1 MGTLLKRIKSVY
13 GRLAKKEKRGVLL
26 PAFRT
31 LLGESPSVS
40 FDALVNIYLR
50 DPAARAAVD
59 FLADQTVGTGF
70 YTTAEDA
77 TAKAV
82 VDEFNEAVNL
92 DDMLLRTCHEIV
104 AFGNC
109 FWEKIE
115 PGYLENLEIL
125 PITSVDRILRDQ
137 YGEVQGFRQTVRYG
151 GNILDAE
158 RIIHFC
164 WNPVDG
170 EAYGTGILR
179 SLSEVMSLS
188 DNSTES
194 RPSFVDMKACLEKGM
209 IEIMRKYAG
218 PTELWKFPGVPDD
231 KASEYA
237 SLLKSM
243 PREGGRFVVNMPAEV
258 EVIAVDPR
266 SRFDAYVEHIWNQY
280 ILGLQTPLPKVFTT
294 PGFTEASAKAA
305 IEVAE
310 RKVMALQRFIKR
322 VVEREVFV
330 PIVRQVGFEPKKVQV
345 RLNWGIPKTSEMRIE
360 DLLKAF
366 EDEAIRR
373 DELRKML
380 IKQGW
385 ELSEPAE

>member
-1 MGTLLKRIKSVY
+1 MGTLLKKIKDAY
-13 GRLAKKEKRGVLL
+13 ERLARKDNRGVLI

-31 LLGESPSVS
+31 FVGESPSTS
-40 FDALVNIYLR
+40 FLALVDIYLC

-59 FLADQTVGTGF
+59 FLADQTVGIGF
-70 YTTAEDA
+70 TTAEDA
-77 TAKAV
+77 GAKAV
-82 VDEFNEAVNL
+82 VDEFNETVNL
-92 DDMLLRTCHEIV
+92 DDMLLRACREIV

-109 FWEKIE
+109 FWEKVE
-115 PGYLENLEIL
+115 PNYLESLKIL
-125 PITSVDRILRDQ
+125 PITSIDKILRDQ

-151 GNILDAE
+151 GNILDPQ

-179 SLSEVMSLS
+179 SIAEAMSIG
-188 DNSTES
+188 DTES
-194 RPSFVDMKACLEKGM
+194 RPSFVDMKASVEKGM
-209 IEIMRKYAG
+209 TEIMRKYAG
-218 PTELWKFPGVPDD
+218 PTELWKFPGLPDD

-266 SRFDAYVEHIWNQY
+266 SRFDSYVEHIWNQF
-280 ILGLQTPLPKVFTT
+280 ILGLQTPLPKLFTT

-322 VVEREVFV
+322 VIEREVFV
-330 PIVRQVGFEPKKVQV
+330 PVVRQAGFEAKKAQV
-345 RLNWGIPKTSEMRIE
+345 RLNWGLPKATEMRIE

-366 EDEAIRR
+366 EDEAIGK

-385 ELSEPAE
+385 ELSSLQEG

>member
-1 MGTLLKRIKSVY
+1 MKKIKNAYSGLV
-13 GRLAKKEKRGVLL
+13 KKEKHGLLL

-31 LLGESPSVS
+31 VVGESPSIS
-40 FDALVNIYLR
+40 FDDLVDIYLC
-50 DPAARAAVD
+50 DPASRAAVD

-70 YTTAEDA
+70 YITAENAD
-77 TAKAV
+77 AKAV

-92 DDMLLRTCHEIV
+92 DDMLMRACREIV

-109 FWEKIE
+109 FWEKLE
-115 PGYLENLEIL
+115 PTYLESLKIL

-137 YGEVQGFRQTVRYG
+137 YGEVQGFRQTASFG
-151 GNILDAE
+151 GNVLAPN

-164 WNPVDG
+164 WNPIDG

-179 SLSEVMSLS
+179 SLAETMSLS
-188 DNSTES
+188 DNTES
-194 RPSFVDMKACLEKGM
+194 RPSFVDMKANIEKGM
-209 IEIMRKYAG
+209 TEIMRKYAG
-218 PTELWKFPGVPDD
+218 PTELWKFPGITDD

-266 SRFDAYVEHIWNQY
+266 SRFDGYVEHIWNQY
-280 ILGLQTPLPKVFTT
+280 ILGLQTPLPKLFTT
-294 PGFTEASAKAA
+294 PGFTEASARAA

-322 VVEREVFV
+322 VIEREVFTPV
-330 PIVRQVGFEPKKVQV
+330 TRQAGFEPKEAKV
-345 RLNWGIPKTSEMRIE
+345 RLNWGLPKIAEMRIE

-366 EDEAIRR
+366 EDEAIRK

-380 IKQGW
+380 TKQGW
-385 ELSEPAE
+385 ELTESTE

>member
-1 MGTLLKRIKSVY
+1 M
-13 GRLAKKEKRGVLL
+13 L

-31 LLGESPSVS
+31 VIGESPSFS
-40 FDALVNIYLR
+40 FDALVDIYLC

-59 FLADQTVGTGF
+59 FLADQTVGSGF

-77 TAKAV
+77 AAKIV

-92 DDMLLRTCHEIV
+92 DDMLLRTCREIV

-109 FWEKIE
+109 FWEKLE
-115 PGYLENLEIL
+115 PNFLEGLKIL
-125 PITSVDRILRDQ
+125 PITSIDKVLRDQ

-151 GNILDAE
+151 GNMLPPE

-170 EAYGTGILR
+170 EAFGSGILR
-179 SLSEVMSLS
+179 SLAGVMSLS
-188 DNSTES
+188 GNES
-194 RPSFVDMKACLEKGM
+194 RPSFVDMKASIEKGM
-209 IEIMRKYAG
+209 TEIMRKYAG
-218 PTELWKFPGVPDD
+218 PTELWKFPGLPDD

-258 EVIAVDPR
+258 DVIAVDPR
-266 SRFDAYVEHIWNQY
+266 SRFDAYVEHVWNQY
-280 ILGLQTPLPKVFTT
+280 ILGLQTPLPKLFTT

-322 VVEREVFV
+322 IIEREVFASV
-330 PIVRQVGFEPKKVQV
+330 VRQVGFKPKEVQV
-345 RLNWGIPKTSEMRIE
+345 RLNWGSPKIGEMRIE

-366 EDEAIRR
+366 EDEAIRK

-385 ELSEPAE
+385 DLAEPESSKVSIDPPINRSLNRVEVEGR

>member
-1 MGTLLKRIKSVY
+1 LGTLLKKIKTAY
-13 GRLAKKEKRGVLL
+13 GKLAKKEKRGVLL

-31 LLGESPSVS
+31 IVGESPSIS
-40 FDALVNIYLR
+40 FDALVDIYLC

-59 FLADQTVGTGF
+59 FLADQAVGIGF

-77 TAKAV
+77 DAKAV
-82 VDEFNEAVNL
+82 VDEFNEMVNL
-92 DDMLLRTCHEIV
+92 DEMLLRASREIV

-109 FWEKIE
+109 FWEKLE
-115 PGYLENLEIL
+115 PDYLENLKIL
-125 PITSVDRILRDQ
+125 PITSIDKILRDQ
-137 YGEVQGFRQTVRYG
+137 YGEIQGFRQTVRYG
-151 GNILDAE
+151 GNILDPE

-164 WNPVDG
+164 WNPLNG
-170 EAYGTGILR
+170 EAYGIGILR
-179 SLSEVMSLS
+179 SIAEVMNL
-188 DNSTES
+188 NGAES
-194 RPSFVDMKACLEKGM
+194 RPSFVDMKASLEKGM
-209 IEIMRKYAG
+209 TEIMRKYAG

-280 ILGLQTPLPKVFTT
+280 ILGLQTPLPKLFTT

-310 RKVMALQRFIKR
+310 RKVMALQRFTKR
-322 VVEREVFV
+322 VVEREVFT
-330 PIVRQVGFEPKKVQV
+330 PIVRQAGFGPKEAQV
-345 RLNWGIPKTSEMRIE
+345 RLNWGLPKTSEMCIE

-366 EDEAIRR
+366 EDEAIRK
-373 DELRKML
+373 DELRNML

-385 ELSEPAE
+385 GLTEPTESV